1 MTRWRS
7 EVQVL
12 YGARKSAKTKQG
24 NGLKKF
30 SSVDDFISQAPQE
43 AQPKLRELRRR
54 ILSILPHAHEKIW
67 YGVPF
72 YHECG
77 EVVGFSVAKHH
88 ISLGLGAGVL
98 PAERRKKLEEMG
110 YRTGQCTVQIRF
122 DQKIPAAFLRKM
134 LTEKVRLN
142 RSKR

>member
-1 MTRWRS
+1 M
-7 EVQVL
+7 
-12 YGARKSAKTKQG
+12 KQF
-24 NGLKKF
+24 L
-30 SSVDDFISQAPQE
+30 SVDDFISQAPRE
-43 AQPKLRELRRR
+43 AQPKLRELRRW
-54 ILSILPHAHEKIW
+54 ILSILPQAHEKIW

-77 EVVGFSVAKHH
+77 EVAGFSVAKHH

-122 DQKIPAAFLRKM
+122 DQKIPAALLRKM

-142 RSKR
+142 RSNR